1 MREHTLQAQ
10 PYQGDVH
17 EKAWGH
23 ELWIINNDKYCG
35 KLLVFKKHKE
45 FSMHFHLLKDEA
57 WYISKG
63 KFIYKYID
71 TETSKEHSLP
81 VEEGDCIHLLPGQ
94 PHQMKALTEGATI
107 FEVSTQHFDSDSYR
121 VKPGDSQ
128 KPVQDDYEHSEYY
141 WDVDRNKS
149 LEDI

>member
-10 PYQGDVH
+10 PYEGKRY

-23 ELWIINNDKYCG
+23 ELWIINNELYCG
-35 KLLVFKKHKE
+35 KLLVFKKDKS

-63 KFIYKYID
+63 RFLYKYID
-71 TETSKEHSLP
+71 TETSAEKEMT
-81 VEEGDCIHLLPGQ
+81 VEEGDCIHLMPGQ
-94 PHQMKALTEGATI
+94 PHQMLALTEGATI

-121 VKPGDSQ
+121 VMPGSSQ
-128 KPVQDDYEHSEYY
+128 EDDY
-141 WDVDRNKS
+141 NN
-149 LEDI
+149 LPF